1 MSAKADAEAAAAL
14 RELGATLKASKNAPK
29 LHTLKVLH
37 GLGLDEEEDELELSM
52 MEELATLVKNADG
65 PAGDQVKYEHAV
77 GSMVK
82 RWKLFLALNDV
93 GEQAPTL
100 EMVKLFVGFMYTY
113 RQRASKTGRQGLGD
127 SMADMAQ
134 YILAQVGSFMAN
146 DSHAWLLMIWQLRA
160 TDGHSSCMRRS
171 SRARRCPRAMRGHHR
186 VITG

>member
-14 RELGATLKASKNAPK
+14 RELGATLKASTNAPK

-82 RWKLFLALNDV
+82 RWKLFVALYDL

-127 SMADMAQ
+127 CMAEMAQ
-134 YILAQVGSFMAN
+134 YILAQVGSLIAN
-146 DSHAWLLMIWQLRA
+146 DSHAWLLMIWLLRA
-160 TDGHSSCMRRS
+160 TDGHSLCMRRS
-171 SRARRCPRAMRGHHR
+171 ARRCPRAIRGHHR